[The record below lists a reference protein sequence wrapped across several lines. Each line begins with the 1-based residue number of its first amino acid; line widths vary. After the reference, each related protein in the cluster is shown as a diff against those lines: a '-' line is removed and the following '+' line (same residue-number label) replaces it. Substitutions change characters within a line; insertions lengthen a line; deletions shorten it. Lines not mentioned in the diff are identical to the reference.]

1 MGNYIHKSVQVGL
14 IGAGIQESRSPHLHE
29 CEARAAGIVC
39 SYQLIDVAQLGV
51 GVEGLP
57 KLLGIAQQRGFA
69 GVNITHPCKQ
79 AVIPLLDE
87 LSEDAGAI
95 GAVNTVIFSAGKR
108 IGHNTDCWGFAE
120 SFRRGFANVRRDHA
134 VLLGAGGAGSAVA
147 NAALRIGVKK
157 LLIYDVD
164 GTRAAAL
171 AERLRPRF
179 GSDHIAAVTELA
191 PAMAAADG
199 LIQATPIGM
208 VGHPGLPLPIE
219 LLRPRHWVAEIV
231 YFPLETELLRYAQ
244 AIGCRTL
251 NGGGMAVFQA
261 AEAFRLFTG
270 LEPDFER
277 MLHCFAGIN
286 ESCRRPQAGNNT
298 VQ

>member
-1 MGNYIHKSVQVGL
+1 MEKHIRKSVQVGL
-14 IGAGIQESRSPHLHE
+14 IGAGIQASRTPHLHE

-39 SYQLIDVAQLGV
+39 SYQLIDLAQLGV
-51 GVEGLP
+51 GVESLP
-57 KLLGIAQQRGFA
+57 QLLDAAQQQGFA

-120 SFRRGFANVRRDHA
+120 SFRRDHA

-191 PAMAAADG
+191 PA
-199 LIQATPIGM
+199 
-208 VGHPGLPLPIE
+208 
-219 LLRPRHWVAEIV
+219 
-231 YFPLETELLRYAQ
+231 
-244 AIGCRTL
+244 
-251 NGGGMAVFQA
+251 
-261 AEAFRLFTG
+261 
-270 LEPDFER
+270 
-277 MLHCFAGIN
+277 
-286 ESCRRPQAGNNT
+286 
-298 VQ
+298 